1 MLKWGVHLLS
11 LWRGPLPDD
20 QPEEAAMAIA
30 EPLTFGLLLK
40 RYRRAAGLTQEALAA
55 RASYSATYISM
66 LERGERT
73 PQRAT
78 AELLSQALGLSTAER
93 ATFLAA
99 HIERPRAPPL
109 AVPQR
114 STPPPLVGRTDEL
127 AALTQHLE
135 GCGPAFLAIAGEP
148 GIGKTRLLREAAR
161 LALASGWVVLEA
173 GCHRS
178 GGQGPYAPLLSA
190 IERHLQ
196 RQSLTQLRAA
206 LSGGSWLVRLLP
218 ELAETR
224 LMPLPEWSLPPV
236 QERRLMFAAVCRFLA
251 NIAGP
256 TGTLLILDDLQ
267 WADADAL
274 DLLAFALR
282 QDSDRPLRVLGAYR
296 STEVRVGDP
305 LEAALADLVRE
316 GLVARRDLG
325 PLLFDEAMALLGTQ
339 LGPLTAETTALAER
353 LLRRAG
359 GVPFFLL
366 SLTQGVTSNGLDARA
381 GEQIPVDVVESIFQ
395 RIALLTATAQE
406 LLGVAAVL
414 GRTMRGDMLALVSDL
429 AEGERIAALEAI
441 CQARL
446 LVEEADDAYRF
457 THDLIREAVENNLSA
472 ARRRMMHRRVAEAL
486 EQQPAPPVEEL
497 AYHYHHSDRQDHAL
511 HYALL
516 AAAQAET
523 RRAHAEAEEH
533 YRRALA
539 LARKLGDRP
548 REAAALEQ
556 LGVLLDVTAN
566 MQQSREAL
574 EQSIQA
580 YRAAGDDE
588 GLRRGL
594 GRLTRVYKASGMPP
608 QVGLAFLQQFLPPL
622 LEGAPSV
629 GRVMLHIG
637 LARLSSGTGQFK
649 DQIVEAE
656 HAGIAARAL
665 GDAGLVA
672 EAEVWRSSALANLGR
687 IEESLRVA
695 EQALP
700 LAQDMGAFW
709 QESFLL
715 ANMAWA
721 YQRLGMML
729 QSAETAARTVEVAHR
744 MGLPGPEIL
753 ALCNRSEV
761 AFYLGD
767 WRQAR
772 EDVERAMA
780 LVRPLGMYWNAAAP
794 RVLLGRLCLAEGQP
808 EAGKRY
814 LEEGIALAERM
825 QESLNSRESSVT
837 LGRGAI
843 AECELLAARAGR
855 AHTDQ
860 APVLAAAAGRDG
872 CRAMILPYL
881 AWAYLDA
888 GDPESATALL
898 DEGIADARARHDW
911 MPLLEA
917 LLVRARVELHQQRWP
932 DAHDTLA
939 SALALAR
946 ALPTPYAEAKALYLC
961 GLLHARRGE
970 ITLARARLADALT
983 ILRRLGEH
991 LYHDQIEQVLAG
1003 LEQH

>member
-1 MLKWGVHLLS
+1 MT
-11 LWRGPLPDD
+11 
-20 QPEEAAMAIA
+20 AMAVA

-55 RASYSATYISM
+55 RANYSATYISM
-66 LERGERT
+66 LERGERA
-73 PQRAT
+73 PQRST
-78 AELLSQALGLSTAER
+78 AELLSQALGLTRAER

-99 HIERPRAPPL
+99 HAGRLRAPPPTE
-109 AVPQR
+109 PQR
-114 STPPPLVGRTDEL
+114 SSPPLLVGRAEEL
-127 AALTQHLE
+127 AALAQHLE

-161 LALASGWVVLEA
+161 LALASGWMVLEA

-178 GGQGPYAPLLSA
+178 GGQEPYTPLLSA
-190 IERHLQ
+190 LARHIQ
-196 RQSLTQLRAA
+196 RQSLTRLRAA
-206 LSGGSWLVRLLP
+206 LSGCSWLVRLLP
-218 ELAETR
+218 ELAETT
-224 LMPLPEWSLPPV
+224 LIPLPEWSLPPI
-236 QERRLMFAAVCRFLA
+236 QERRLMFAAVRRFLA

-256 TGTLLILDDLQ
+256 AGTLLILDDLQ

-274 DLLAFALR
+274 DMLASALR
-282 QDSDRPLRVLGAYR
+282 QDSERPVRVLGAYR

-305 LEAALADLVRE
+305 LEATLADLARE
-316 GLVARRDLG
+316 GLAARHDLG
-325 PLLFDEAMALLGTQ
+325 PLLPNEAMALLGTQ
-339 LGPLTAETTALAER
+339 LGPRTEETATLAER

-359 GVPFFLL
+359 GVPFFLI
-366 SLTQGVTSNGLDARA
+366 SLAQGVTSNAQDGHA
-381 GEQIPVDVVESIFQ
+381 GGQIPADVVESIFQ
-395 RIALLTATAQE
+395 RIALLTPTAQE

-414 GRTMRGDMLALVSDL
+414 GRTMRGDVLALASDL

-446 LVEEADDAYRF
+446 LVEEVDDTYRF
-457 THDLIREAVENNLSA
+457 AHDLIREAVENNLSA

-497 AYHYHHSDRQDHAL
+497 AYHYRYSDRQDHAL

-533 YRRALA
+533 YRRAIA

-580 YRAAGDDE
+580 YQAAGDDE
-588 GLRRGL
+588 GLRHAL

-608 QVGLAFLQQFLPPL
+608 QVGLAFLRQFLPPL
-622 LEGAPSV
+622 LDGAPSA
-629 GRVMLHIG
+629 GRVMLRVG
-637 LARLSSGTGQFK
+637 LARLYSGTGQFK
-649 DQIVEAE
+649 DQMVEAE
-656 HAGIAARAL
+656 RAGEAARAL
-665 GDAGLVA
+665 GDASLVA
-672 EAEVWRSSALANLGR
+672 EAEDWRSSALAKLGR
-687 IEESLRVA
+687 VEESLRVA

-700 LAQDMGAFW
+700 LAQDVGALW

-715 ANMAWA
+715 ADIAWA
-721 YQRLGMML
+721 YQRLGMMR
-729 QSAETAARTVEVAHR
+729 QAAETAARMVEVTGR

-772 EDVERAMA
+772 DDVERAMD
-780 LVRPLGMYWNAAAP
+780 LVRPLETYWNAAAP
-794 RVLLGRLCLAEGQP
+794 RVLLGRLCLVAGQP

-825 QESLNSRESSVT
+825 HESLSSRESSVS

-843 AECELLAARAGR
+843 AEYDLVTARAGR
-855 AHTDQ
+855 ANPDV
-860 APVLAAAAGRDG
+860 APLLAAAAGTDG

-881 AWAYLDA
+881 AWAYLGA
-888 GDPESATALL
+888 EDP
-898 DEGIADARARHDW
+898 RARN
-911 MPLLEA
+911 
-917 LLVRARVELHQQRWP
+917 RA
-932 DAHDTLA
+932 
-939 SALALAR
+939 
-946 ALPTPYAEAKALYLC
+946 
-961 GLLHARRGE
+961 
-970 ITLARARLADALT
+970 
-983 ILRRLGEH
+983 
-991 LYHDQIEQVLAG
+991 AG
-1003 LEQH
+1003 